1 MPSIMRNLQVIS
13 RCFSAFRVEKLSDQE
28 LNASHQSY
36 IYAISLHPG
45 MTQDQLARHLCLN
58 KSTVARGLAHLES
71 SGYVERRPSETDK
84 RVFLLYPT
92 SKMLDTLP
100 EVRGI
105 TREWNSFITEEL
117 TEEEIAAFSATL
129 EKLAARARILTDN
142 GEEKKKA

>member
-71 SGYVERRPSETDK
+71 AGYVERRPSETDK

-92 SKMLDTLP
+92 TKMLDTLP

-117 TEEEIAAFSATL
+117 TEEEITAFSATL
-129 EKLAARARILTDN
+129 EKLAARARLLTDN
-142 GEEKKKA
+142 GEEKKKS

>member
-13 RCFSAFRVEKLSDQE
+13 RCFSIFRVEKLSDEE

-36 IYAISLHPG
+36 IYAISLRPG

-58 KSTVARGLAHLES
+58 KSTITRGLAHLES
-71 SGYVERRPSETDK
+71 AGYVERRPSETDK
-84 RVFLLYPT
+84 RVFLLFPT
-92 SKMLDTLP
+92 QKMLDTLP
-100 EVRGI
+100 EVREI

-117 TEEEIAAFSATL
+117 SEEEIAAFSATL
-129 EKLAARARILTDN
+129 EKLATRARLLTDN